1 MRGKKMVTY
10 DTLID
15 TTQEQVSSILSANGT
30 VSALTSK
37 ILPGTPYT
45 DIQKK
50 YGFPYVKVETP
61 TYSSAKK
68 TFTTTI
74 VTITC
79 PIVCYNTQ
87 AAKGRELADAVRK
100 AITDARDTFETVELD
115 HTLLPNNSHGE
126 ALLED
131 SKTIL
136 YTDTINSV
144 FQFWGEIDA

>member
-1 MRGKKMVTY
+1 MVTY

-15 TTQEQVSSILSANGT
+15 TTQEQVSSILSSNGT
-30 VSALTSK
+30 VTALTSK

-61 TYSSAKK
+61 TYSSLKK
-68 TFTTTI
+68 TFTTVL
-74 VTITC
+74 VTLTC

-100 AITDARDTFETVELD
+100 AITDGRGTFTTVELD
-115 HTLLPNNSHGE
+115 KTELPSNSHAE
-126 ALLED
+126 SLLED

-136 YTDTINSV
+136 YTDTVNAT
-144 FQFWGEIDA
+144 FEFWGEIDE

>member
-1 MRGKKMVTY
+1 MVTY

-15 TTQEQVSSILSANGT
+15 TTQEQVTSILSANLT
-30 VSALTSK
+30 VKAITTK
-37 ILPGTPYT
+37 ILPGTPYS

-50 YGFPYVKVETP
+50 YGFPYIKVETP
-61 TYSSAKK
+61 TYTSVKK
-68 TFTTTI
+68 TFTTYI

-87 AAKGRELADAVRK
+87 AAKGRELSDAVRK
-100 AITDARDTFETVELD
+100 AITDARATTVLVELD
-115 HTLLPNNSHGE
+115 ENRLPSTQHGE

-136 YTDTINSV
+136 YTDTV
-144 FQFWGEIDA
+144 TATYQYWGEIDV

>member
-1 MRGKKMVTY
+1 MVTY

-15 TTQEQVSSILSANGT
+15 TTQEQVSSILSANTT
-30 VSALTSK
+30 VTALTSK

-50 YGFPYVKVETP
+50 MGFPYVKVETP
-61 TYSSAKK
+61 TYTSIKK
-68 TFTTTI
+68 TFTTHI

-79 PIVCYNTQ
+79 QIYCFNTQ
-87 AAKGRELADAVRK
+87 ASKGRELSDAVRK
-100 AITDARDTFETVELD
+100 AITDARATTTLVELD
-115 HTLLPNNSHGE
+115 ENRLPSTQHSE

-136 YTDTINSV
+136 YTDIVTATY
-144 FQFWGEIDA
+144 QFWGEIDV

>member
-1 MRGKKMVTY
+1 MVTY

-30 VSALTSK
+30 VTAITSK

-61 TYSSAKK
+61 TYTSVKK
-68 TFTTTI
+68 TFSTFI

-87 AAKGRELADAVRK
+87 AAKGRELSDAVRK
-100 AITDARDTFETVELD
+100 AITDARATTELVELD
-115 HTLLPNNSHGE
+115 ENRLPSTQHSE

-136 YTDTINSV
+136 YTDTVNATY
-144 FQFWGEIDA
+144 QYWGEIDV

>member
-1 MRGKKMVTY
+1 MVTY

-15 TTQEQVSSILSANGT
+15 TTQEQITSILSANLT
-30 VSALTSK
+30 VTAITSK

-45 DIQKK
+45 SIQKK
-50 YGFPYVKVETP
+50 YGFPYIKVETP
-61 TYSSAKK
+61 TYISAKK
-68 TFTTTI
+68 TFSTYI

-87 AAKGRELADAVRK
+87 AAKGRELTDAVRK
-100 AITDARDTFETVELD
+100 AITDARATTVTVELD
-115 HTLLPNNSHGE
+115 ENRLPSTQHSE

-136 YTDTINSV
+136 YTDTV
-144 FQFWGEIDA
+144 TATYQYWGEIDV